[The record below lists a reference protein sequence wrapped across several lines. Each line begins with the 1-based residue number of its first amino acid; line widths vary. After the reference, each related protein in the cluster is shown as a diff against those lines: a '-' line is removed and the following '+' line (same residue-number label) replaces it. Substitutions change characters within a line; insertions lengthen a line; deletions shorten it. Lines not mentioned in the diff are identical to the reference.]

1 MTHRHL
7 VRPTVEHIDSYR
19 YALDAPWH
27 RLGEPGTAV
36 CGDRVNDQVGVRR
49 VEALTRSEDGHPLAP
64 LTGTLCAP
72 CFEPLTR
79 PFREDQAR
87 LSHEPA

>member
-7 VRPTVEHIDSYR
+7 VRPTVEAIDSYR
-19 YALDAPWH
+19 YAEDEPWH
-27 RLGEPGTAV
+27 RLGGRRGSAV
-36 CGDRVNDQVGVRR
+36 CGDRLN
-49 VEALTRSEDGHPLAP
+49 EAGRPIHILTRGEDGYPLAP

-79 PFREDQAR
+79 PLREGERSGRERQSA
-87 LSHEPA
+87 